1 MKNNFLILERTHKD
15 FKENVY
21 VGVPLEGALL
31 EESPS
36 KCSPS
41 PAAGVTTATSA
52 MMDGESIKAG
62 MIVQPLRCHSRRRKP
77 RPETE
82 KKRGK
87 Y

>member
-1 MKNNFLILERTHKD
+1 MKNNFLSLERTHKD

-21 VGVPLEGALL
+21 VGVPLEGTLL

-41 PAAGVTTATSA
+41 PAPGVTMAASA
-52 MMDGESIKAG
+52 MMEGEPIKAAT
-62 MIVQPLRCHSRRRKP
+62 IVQPLRCHSRRRKP
-77 RPETE
+77 RPETG
-82 KKRGK
+82 KKRAK